1 MLEGV
6 FGVLA
11 FFVSLLVLGVGAAS
25 ILIAILRRH
34 PRQAWKIARL
44 CLGWVAVYAVILVL
58 VALTS
63 RPVIIPLGQE
73 RCFDEMCY
81 SVQAVSNTP
90 TLSTPSGSLAA
101 QGEFLLITVQ
111 LRSAARRTA
120 QRPSEPALFLL
131 DADGQRQTRILDAG
145 SGQPVTA
152 RQVWDQAVKPGE
164 TILRRIAFDL
174 PVGARAPYLV
184 MSEGLGAI
192 SVLVIGDE
200 NSPFHA
206 RTVFALTH

>member
-25 ILIAILRRH
+25 ILIAILRRR

-81 SVQAVSNTP
+81 SVQAVSSAP
-90 TLSTPSGSLAA
+90 TLSTPAGSLAA
-101 QGEFLLITVQ
+101 QGDFLLITVQ

-152 RQVWDQAVKPGE
+152 RQVWDQAVQPGE

-174 PVGARAPYLV
+174 PAGARAPYLV